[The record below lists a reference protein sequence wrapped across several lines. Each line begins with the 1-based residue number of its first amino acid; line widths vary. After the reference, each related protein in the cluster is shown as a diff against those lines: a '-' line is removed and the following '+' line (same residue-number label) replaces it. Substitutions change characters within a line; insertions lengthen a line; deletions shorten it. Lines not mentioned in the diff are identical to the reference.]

1 MRPVSHQEILVDQ
14 IVHEVMRRLDGGGD
28 QPRKDA
34 PRQKVVSAAGQVEIV
49 ERVVSVEQLGGRLD
63 NITQMFVRAD
73 AIITPAAQDLLNEKG
88 IRVTRGGPSRDSTP
102 GAACIALAV
111 LDTDYDTTK
120 LMQTLEKAKIA
131 ARRLTTTDLVAAI
144 DAMTG
149 RTIPS
154 ESRGIILTRETEVAL
169 CLANRRN
176 CMRAALAA
184 NASDVARAIES
195 IGANLL
201 VVDPAGCSLH
211 ELLRIVKRFVSGER
225 GNVPVALRA
234 SST

>member
-1 MRPVSHQEILVDQ
+1 MSYHEILVDQ
-14 IVHEVMRRLDGGGD
+14 VVHEVMRRLDGGGD

-34 PRQKVVSAAGQVEIV
+34 PRQKVVPVAGQVEIAQ
-49 ERVVSVEQLGGRLD
+49 RVVSVEQLDGRLD
-63 NITQMFVRAD
+63 NVTQMVVRAD
-73 AIITPAAQDLLNEKG
+73 AIITPAAYDLLNIKG
-88 IRVTRGGPSRDSTP
+88 IQVSRGGLSRGSTAG
-102 GAACIALAV
+102 GACLALAV
-111 LDTDYDTTK
+111 IDTDYDTTN

-131 ARRLTTTDLVAAI
+131 ARLLATTDLVAAI

-149 RTIPS
+149 RTTPS
-154 ESRGIILTRETEVAL
+154 EPRGIILTSKTAVAI
-169 CLANRRN
+169 CLANRRS

-184 NASDVARAIES
+184 SASDAARAIES

-225 GNVPVALRA
+225 GSVPVVLRA